1 MTAGPILAACAA
13 TFVPSD
19 PPRDSRLAF
28 WRDSPD
34 GPLPPSIDSHT
45 RMAIGSTVERV
56 PTQSISLAE
65 ALPMLLALRPGET
78 THRSVAFWAACT
90 RTALGYVG
98 AGKILP
104 AVAPSG
110 RDRWRLGVLDDE
122 DESHLRLLAAALP
135 PEARAIPLG
144 DPSAA

>member
-1 MTAGPILAACAA
+1 M
-13 TFVPSD
+13 
-19 PPRDSRLAF
+19 
-28 WRDSPD
+28 
-34 GPLPPSIDSHT
+34 
-45 RMAIGSTVERV
+45 ERV
-56 PTQSISLAE
+56 PTQSISLADT
-65 ALPMLLALRPGET
+65 LPMLLALRPGET
-78 THRSVAFWAACT
+78 AHRSVAFWAACT

-98 AGKILP
+98 TGKILP

-144 DPSAA
+144 DPSAAGVRLPAAVDVLRDFLTAAVDTIPRLDSPADAGPYRGWNAETFPAL